1 VTSTNNQTLA
11 IACGLATLLGALR
24 ALEVALMYEISLPVF
39 FLLDIIML
47 IAFIMMIKK
56 VRSGFMVAMIIW
68 IILLITYFAYVSMDA
83 FMPWWLF
90 FTPVFNISYLAEWL
104 IYIAGIYFAYKSYM
118 ELK

>member
-1 VTSTNNQTLA
+1 
-11 IACGLATLLGALR
+11 
-24 ALEVALMYEISLPVF
+24 MYDISLPVF
-39 FLLDIIML
+39 YILDIIMV

-68 IILLITYFAYVSMDA
+68 IILFFTYFAYVSMDT

-104 IYIAGIYFAYKSYM
+104 INIAGIYFAYKSYM